1 MNVKAITAPVAKAI
15 KAPIEASAKKAEPYF
30 FRGDAAMG
38 QTTIPSSR
46 VKFMDMELDCNKYYG
61 AGSFKASGR
70 KLIKSSAITEYS
82 VSFFLA
88 ISPHNP
94 CK

>member
-30 FRGDAAMG
+30 FRGDAAIG
-38 QTTIPSSR
+38 QSTRPSSR

-61 AGSFKASGR
+61 AGSFMEKVEEPM
-70 KLIKSSAITEYS
+70 KE
-82 VSFFLA
+82 SFSKFDFMY
-88 ISPHNP
+88 
-94 CK
+94 